1 MSAHSSEITDVNYH
15 NGIRDGFMKRN
26 ATYAVLLSENTI
38 HRNETTGAPLGDVD
52 MVFQLKENKPLTS
65 LFPLTDAF
73 VQHQK
78 SIDTD
83 KKLFLEVTAFTGENL
98 LRTEDNKKSKLEKK
112 VIFYN
117 HLHDRKIVG
126 DEDLVAIVY
135 NGEDPVEVKSL
146 FDDLNP
152 QFRGAVI
159 HFNRQAVSTWK
170 NQEELLESQ
179 EELLKKNEELMNKDE
194 ELMKKDEELLKKDE
208 ELLKAIAEKS
218 FFEAKIAELERR
230 LKEA

>member
-1 MSAHSSEITDVNYH
+1 MSVHSSEITGVNYH

-26 ATYAVLLSENTI
+26 ATCAVLLSENTI
-38 HRNETTGAPLGDVD
+38 HWNETTGASLGDVD

-83 KKLFLEVTAFTGENL
+83 KKLFLEVTALTGENL
-98 LRTEDNKKSKLEKK
+98 LRTENNKSSSKLKKK
-112 VIFYN
+112 VDFYN

-126 DEDLVAIVY
+126 EEDLVAFVY
-135 NGEDPVEVKSL
+135 NGEDPTEVKRL

-179 EELLKKNEELMNKDE
+179 EELLKK
-194 ELMKKDEELLKKDE
+194 DEELLKINE
-208 ELLKAIAEKS
+208 ELLKA
-218 FFEAKIAELERR
+218 EAKIAELERK
-230 LKEA
+230 LKEAYERKRDS